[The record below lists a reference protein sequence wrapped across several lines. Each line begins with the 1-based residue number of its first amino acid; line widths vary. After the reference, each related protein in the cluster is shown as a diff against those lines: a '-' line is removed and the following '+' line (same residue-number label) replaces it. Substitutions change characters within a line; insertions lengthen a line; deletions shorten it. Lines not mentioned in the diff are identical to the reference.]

1 MSEFEKDLGKKK
13 EGTDTLNQNQE
24 NSTKP
29 AVPAE
34 GENNAPVAPAKKR
47 IAAVYRPQNST
58 QKRPGG
64 NRQQGGQRPAR
75 PNGSSG
81 MQVRPTTNA
90 APAAPAKAAET
101 AAAPAQEKKAE
112 TVKAEAPAQEIRENV
127 RPLPS
132 QNRPEGRQGFQSRE
146 SRPFPGRDG
155 NREGGR
161 DNRQGGYQ
169 GNRDGN
175 RQGGYQGSRDGNRQ
189 GGYQGSRDGNRQGG
203 YQGNRDGRND
213 NRQGGYQGNR
223 DGNRQGGYQGS
234 RDGNRQGG
242 YQGSRDGNRQ
252 GGYQGNRDGRNDN
265 RQGGYQGNRDG
276 RNDNRQGGYQGRN
289 DSRQGGNRSGMGIPK
304 PSFDTPLAQKQQ
316 NTKQSKNAYKKEH
329 DAKKDRD
336 IEMKGK
342 AGKGQKGVKAPVM
355 PPQPK
360 KEEAKVEEIKTIV
373 IPEVITIKELA
384 DKMKLQPSAIVKKLF
399 LQGTVVTI
407 NQEIDFEKA
416 EEIAMEY
423 DVLCEKEKKV
433 NVIEELLKEEEE
445 DEKDMVPRPPVI
457 CVMGHV
463 DHGKTSLLDA
473 IRQTNVTSREAG
485 GITQHIGAYVV
496 EYNGQKITFL
506 DTPGHEAFTA
516 MRMRGAQA
524 TDIAILVVAAD
535 DGVMPQTVEAINHAK
550 AAGVEIIVAVN
561 KIDKPSANV
570 ERVKQELSEYE
581 LIPEDWGGSTVFV
594 PVSAHTKEG
603 IPELLEMILLTAEVK
618 ELKANP
624 NRRARGL
631 VIEAQLDK
639 GRGPVA
645 TVLVQ
650 KGTLKVGD
658 AIAAGCC
665 YGKVRAMMDDKGNRV
680 KEAGPSTPVEILG
693 LNDVPN
699 AGEVFIAHQNEKE
712 ARSFAETFIAE
723 SKNKLIEDTKAKL
736 SLDDLFSQIKAG
748 NVKELPIIVKADVQG
763 SVEAVKQSL
772 VKLSNEE
779 VVVKV
784 IHGGVGAINES
795 DVTLASASNAI
806 IIGFNVRPDAQAKS
820 IADREKVDMRLYRVI
835 YQAIED
841 VEAAMKGMLDPVYE
855 EQVTGHAVVRQTFKA
870 SGVGT
875 IAGSYVLDGKITR
888 GSKARITRDG
898 EQIFE
903 GPLASL
909 KRFKDDVKEVNA
921 GYECGLV
928 FEGFNDLQEDD
939 MIEVY
944 IMVEVPR

>member
-34 GENNAPVAPAKKR
+34 GENNAPAAPAKKR

-58 QKRPGG
+58 QKRPAG

-75 PNGSSG
+75 PNNGSG
-81 MQVRPTTNA
+81 MQVRPTTNS

-101 AAAPAQEKKAE
+101 SAAPAPAPEKKAE
-112 TVKAEAPAQEIRENV
+112 TVKTEAPAQDLRENV
-127 RPLPS
+127 RPLPNQS
-132 QNRPEGRQGFQSRE
+132 RPEGRQGFQSRE

-155 NREGGR
+155 NRESGR
-161 DNRQGGYQ
+161 DNRQGGYQGNRDNNRQGGYQ

-175 RQGGYQGSRDGNRQ
+175 RQGGYQGNRDN
-189 GGYQGSRDGNRQGG
+189 NRQGG
-203 YQGNRDGRND
+203 YQGNRDN
-213 NRQGGYQGNR
+213 
-223 DGNRQGGYQGS
+223 
-234 RDGNRQGG
+234 
-242 YQGSRDGNRQ
+242 
-252 GGYQGNRDGRNDN
+252 
-265 RQGGYQGNRDG
+265 
-276 RNDNRQGGYQGRN
+276 NRQGGYQGRN
-289 DSRQGGNRSGMGIPK
+289 DNRQGGNRSGMGIPK

-399 LQGTVVTI
+399 LQGTIVTI

-445 DEKDMVPRPPVI
+445 DENDMVPRPPVI

-524 TDIAILVVAAD
+524 TDIAR
-535 DGVMPQTVEAINHAK
+535 E
-550 AAGVEIIVAVN
+550 
-561 KIDKPSANV
+561 
-570 ERVKQELSEYE
+570 
-581 LIPEDWGGSTVFV
+581 GS
-594 PVSAHTKEG
+594 
-603 IPELLEMILLTAEVK
+603 
-618 ELKANP
+618 
-624 NRRARGL
+624 RR
-631 VIEAQLDK
+631 
-639 GRGPVA
+639 
-645 TVLVQ
+645 
-650 KGTLKVGD
+650 
-658 AIAAGCC
+658 
-665 YGKVRAMMDDKGNRV
+665 
-680 KEAGPSTPVEILG
+680 
-693 LNDVPN
+693 
-699 AGEVFIAHQNEKE
+699 
-712 ARSFAETFIAE
+712 
-723 SKNKLIEDTKAKL
+723 
-736 SLDDLFSQIKAG
+736 
-748 NVKELPIIVKADVQG
+748 
-763 SVEAVKQSL
+763 
-772 VKLSNEE
+772 
-779 VVVKV
+779 
-784 IHGGVGAINES
+784 
-795 DVTLASASNAI
+795 
-806 IIGFNVRPDAQAKS
+806 
-820 IADREKVDMRLYRVI
+820 
-835 YQAIED
+835 
-841 VEAAMKGMLDPVYE
+841 
-855 EQVTGHAVVRQTFKA
+855 
-870 SGVGT
+870 
-875 IAGSYVLDGKITR
+875 
-888 GSKARITRDG
+888 
-898 EQIFE
+898 
-903 GPLASL
+903 
-909 KRFKDDVKEVNA
+909 
-921 GYECGLV
+921 
-928 FEGFNDLQEDD
+928 
-939 MIEVY
+939 
-944 IMVEVPR
+944 